1 MTRKSTVHC
10 RKTRKRNSE
19 FKKND
24 SLETKSK
31 QTRPLVRMRPGRS
44 LPAAPFCQGLNVR
57 CGVAVGVKKKKK
69 SKQRKANNIRLCPVL
84 TSAKEHLRDALCK
97 LDN

>member
-10 RKTRKRNSE
+10 KKTRKKKKNSE

-31 QTRPLVRMRPGRS
+31 QG
-44 LPAAPFCQGLNVR
+44 
-57 CGVAVGVKKKKK
+57 
-69 SKQRKANNIRLCPVL
+69 KANNICLCPVL
-84 TSAKEHLRDALCK
+84 TSAKEHLRDALLK

>member
-1 MTRKSTVHC
+1 MINAPCCDKLKVEQLRILSWHGKVQFTVRKPE
-10 RKTRKRNSE
+10 KKKKNSE

-31 QTRPLVRMRPGRS
+31 QG
-44 LPAAPFCQGLNVR
+44 
-57 CGVAVGVKKKKK
+57 
-69 SKQRKANNIRLCPVL
+69 KANNICLCPVL
-84 TSAKEHLRDALCK
+84 TSAKEHLRDALLK

>member
-10 RKTRKRNSE
+10 KKTRKKNSE

-24 SLETKSK
+24 SLET
-31 QTRPLVRMRPGRS
+31 
-44 LPAAPFCQGLNVR
+44 
-57 CGVAVGVKKKKK
+57 K

-84 TSAKEHLRDALCK
+84 TSAKEHLRDARFK